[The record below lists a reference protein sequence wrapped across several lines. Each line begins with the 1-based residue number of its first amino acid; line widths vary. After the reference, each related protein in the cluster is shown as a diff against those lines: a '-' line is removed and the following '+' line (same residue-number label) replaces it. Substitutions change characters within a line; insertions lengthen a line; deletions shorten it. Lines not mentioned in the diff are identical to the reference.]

1 MKGEMYMADSMG
13 FAHILQVNAAVSL
26 IPLFF
31 LIVLLAVLLSS
42 SIRIVKEYERAV
54 IFRLGRLIGAR
65 GPGLVLRI
73 PILDKISVVDL
84 RLLTL
89 DVPKQRI
96 VTRDNVSV
104 DVDAVVYFRVADP
117 ILATVKV
124 QNYITAS
131 SLLAQTSLRDI
142 IGQVELDELLSKR
155 EELSKRI
162 QAVLDEA
169 TDPWGVK
176 VSAVA
181 IKDVTIPENMQ
192 RAIAKQAEAERER
205 RARIIVAEGELEA
218 AKKMGEAARF
228 YAQDPMALRLR
239 ELQTWAEVARERNLI
254 VVTEGGA
261 GALGS
266 MLGIVRRG
274 KREAAQ
280 AEE

>member
-1 MKGEMYMADSMG
+1 LP
-13 FAHILQVNAAVSL
+13 ILQVDVAFTL
-26 IPLFF
+26 IPLLFII
-31 LIVLLAVLLSS
+31 LLLAALISS
-42 SIRIVKEYERAV
+42 SIKIVKEYERAV
-54 IFRLGRLIGAR
+54 IFRMGRLIGAK
-65 GPGLVLRI
+65 GPGLVLRV
-73 PILDKISVVDL
+73 PIIDKINIVDL

-124 QNYITAS
+124 QNFVTAS

-155 EELSKRI
+155 EELGKRI

-181 IKDVTIPENMQ
+181 IKDVTIPESMQ

-205 RARIIVAEGELEA
+205 RARIIVADGELEA
-218 AKKMGEAARF
+218 AKKMSEAARF

-239 ELQTWAEVARERNLI
+239 ELQTWVEVARERNLI

-261 GALGS
+261 SALGS
-266 MLGIVRRG
+266 ILGIMRRG
-274 KREAAQ
+274 QREETRR
-280 AEE
+280 EE

>member
-1 MKGEMYMADSMG
+1 
-13 FAHILQVNAAVSL
+13 VNAAVSL